1 MTADLETSVDPG
13 QVRAILASQDRL
25 ISSVAHELRTPLS
38 AVVGLSAELRD
49 QASSMPVAEVVS
61 LASIIAEQSTVIA
74 AILEDLL
81 AAARMRGTGLT
92 VSVQVVDLSHEA
104 RTAVAGLGVSDRVS
118 IEGTGQACGD
128 PLRVRQVIRNLI
140 SNAVRYGGPQIT
152 VRIQTTPGADA
163 VLSVL
168 DDGRGIDGRRVDLI
182 FDAFERTH
190 LDPGRPGSMGLGLTV
205 ARGLARLMNGDV
217 VYRRENNLTEFE
229 LTLPAPAAAAEFRE
243 LVYQSRAND
252 EMSAGDLEELL
263 RISRRNNQNADL
275 TGLLLY
281 HEGDFLQVLEGPA
294 ERIDKVFDV
303 IRNDPRHYRVN
314 VIVDRT
320 VPARSFAEWEM
331 AFYEITDPLESVEGV
346 SKFLNGAD
354 LPTNS
359 SRYVQMLFEA
369 FRDNR

>member
-1 MTADLETSVDPG
+1 VTDDVQTSADPEHVHAVLE
-13 QVRAILASQDRL
+13 SQDRL

-49 QASSMPVAEVVS
+49 QASSMPIAEVVS

-92 VSVQVVDLSHEA
+92 VSMQVVDLGHEA
-104 RTAVAGLGVSDRVS
+104 RTAVASLGVGDRVS

-140 SNAVRYGGPQIT
+140 SNALRYGGVEVT
-152 VRIQTTPGADA
+152 VRIQTTSGAEAA
-163 VLSVL
+163 VSVL
-168 DDGRGIDGRRVDLI
+168 DNGKGIDEERVASI

-205 ARGLARLMNGDV
+205 ARGLARLMNGDI
-217 VYRRENNLTEFE
+217 VYKRTNDLTNFE
-229 LTLPAPAAAAEFRE
+229 LRLPAPAVPAELRE
-243 LVYQSRAND
+243 LVYQSRANN
-252 EMSAGDLEELL
+252 EMSTADLEELL
-263 RISRRNNQNADL
+263 RVARRNNQNADL

-294 ERIDKVFDV
+294 DKVDEVFGV

-314 VIVDRT
+314 TIVDRT
-320 VPARSFAEWEM
+320 VSARSFADWQM
-331 AFYEITDPLESVEGV
+331 AYYEITDPLDSAEGV
-346 SKFLNGAD
+346 SKFLSGAD
-354 LPTNS
+354 LPPNS

>member
-1 MTADLETSVDPG
+1 MTDLETPDDPA
-13 QVRAILASQDRL
+13 QVRAILTSQDRL

-49 QASSMPVAEVVS
+49 QAASMPVAEVVS

-74 AILEDLL
+74 AILDDLL

-92 VSVQVVDLSHEA
+92 VSVQVVDLLNEA
-104 RTAVAGLGVSDRVS
+104 RTAVAGLGVGDRVS
-118 IEGTGQACGD
+118 IEGSGQACGD

-140 SNAVRYGGPQIT
+140 SNAVRYGGPKIT
-152 VRIQTTPGADA
+152 VRIRTTPGAGS
-163 VLSVL
+163 VVSVL
-168 DDGRGIDGRRVDLI
+168 DNGQGIDGERVTRI

-217 VYRRENNLTEFE
+217 AYRRADEVSNFE
-229 LTLPAPAAAAEFRE
+229 LTLPAPAAAEELRE

-252 EMSAGDLEELL
+252 EMNTGDLEELL
-263 RISRRNNQNADL
+263 RVSRRNNQNADL

-294 ERIDKVFDV
+294 EGIDEVFGV

-314 VIVDRT
+314 VIVDRMVST
-320 VPARSFAEWEM
+320 RSFAEWEM
-331 AFYEITDPLESVEGV
+331 AFYEITDPLESAEGV
-346 SKFLNGAD
+346 SRFLSGAD

>member
-1 MTADLETSVDPG
+1 MTDGVLTSADPEQL
-13 QVRAILASQDRL
+13 RAALASLDRL

-49 QASSMPVAEVVS
+49 QAASMPAAEVVS

-81 AAARMRGTGLT
+81 AAARMRGSGLT
-92 VSVQVVDLSHEA
+92 VNVQAVDLLHEA
-104 RTAVAGLGVSDRVS
+104 RTAIAGLGVGDRVS

-128 PLRVRQVIRNLI
+128 PLRVRQVIRNLT
-140 SNAVRYGGPQIT
+140 SNAVRYGGQQIT
-152 VRIQTTPGADA
+152 VRIHTTPGAEA
-163 VLSVL
+163 VVSVL
-168 DDGRGIDGRRVDLI
+168 DNGKGMDEERVAFI
-182 FDAFERTH
+182 FDAFERSH

-217 VYRRENNLTEFE
+217 VYRRENDLTEFE
-229 LTLPAPAAAAEFRE
+229 LTLPAPAVAAELRE
-243 LVYQSRAND
+243 PVYQSRANN
-252 EMSAGDLEELL
+252 EMSTGDLEELL
-263 RISRRNNQNADL
+263 RVARRNNQAADL

-294 ERIDKVFDV
+294 DKIDEVFGV
-303 IRNDPRHYRVN
+303 IRNDPRHHRVN

-320 VPARSFAEWEM
+320 VSARSFADWEM

-346 SKFLNGAD
+346 SRFLSGAD